1 MMGWKTG
8 NEHPSTGSGA
18 RVGLTHTDTY
28 HTNAAGKRDQPHG
41 SDLKVS
47 GPKFKFMKMISRKR
61 KPHLIISH
69 ERVKNDELQWTD
81 QEKLVLEARIV
92 SLRKDQIAALLE
104 ITGLKFHKP
113 EIDQVAQEIKA
124 DGLRSGHLEIL
135 LAEANSRADLLW
147 WIDYFENANK

>member
-1 MMGWKTG
+1 
-8 NEHPSTGSGA
+8 
-18 RVGLTHTDTY
+18 
-28 HTNAAGKRDQPHG
+28 
-41 SDLKVS
+41 
-47 GPKFKFMKMISRKR
+47 MKMISRKR